1 MEPIAV
7 VGLGCILPDAFSPA
21 DFWRNLLA
29 GKVSLVDV
37 PTRRWKHELYFS
49 SDRSVADKTYAKRGG
64 FVEGFH
70 VDWKKFKI
78 PPADADAVNPL
89 QWMVLEA
96 GYQAL
101 SGVQNLPTETTAVI
115 IGSTGLGWQ
124 RDSGL
129 RIRLDDMLDAVRQTE
144 ELKRL
149 SPSDRDAVLEL
160 ASRTLSAQLKEVSED
175 NVVGASASVAAGRIN
190 MHFDLK
196 GAHYAIDAG
205 FASSLAAVDM
215 AVRGLRDREF
225 DLVVTG
231 GVSELLSPLELI
243 AFSKLGALASGDVRP
258 FDACA
263 DGTMLGEGAVLFAL
277 RRLDDAIANKDT
289 IYSVIRGVGGSS
301 DGRGKSLVAPRTDGQ
316 AMAMKRAFDD
326 AGPDVQASSVGYIEC
341 HASGTTLGD
350 SSEVRA
356 LNQVY
361 GAAAKRSIALGAVKA
376 NIGHL
381 RSGAGAAGLLKAVLS
396 LHHRKIPL
404 TPGVSQ
410 VSPKLELETTP
421 FAVAQTEQTYAE
433 GRVPR
438 AGVSAFSFG
447 GNNFHVVLEAYE
459 AKTAPALSKT
469 GRRAFKSEPLAIIGL
484 GGLFPGANDIK
495 QYWARL
501 LEGYDRTQAVPA
513 SRYPIDNYYQPE
525 STRKDKS
532 YTSLGCFLD
541 ALPPPEAAMRI
552 PPAAWQAIDPSH
564 VLCLKSAEE
573 ALRDAAFRPGKWN
586 HDKVAVSL
594 AFLPYQGKKFLAD
607 SRVNWN
613 EFRESLAQAL
623 KERRVRPEEQRA
635 ILEGAETF
643 YKRDLPNITEDT
655 LTGYLGSLNAGR
667 ICSLYDFHG
676 PHFVVDA
683 ACASAHAALHAASK
697 MLSHG
702 EADVVLSGGVW
713 CDMRP
718 EFFIAACRFN
728 ALSAKGSFPFDAR
741 ADGFIPGE
749 GAGIVVL
756 KRLADAER
764 DKDHIR
770 AVVRSVQGSSDGKGR
785 SVLAPSR
792 AGEGLSMKRALAQ
805 AAIAPSSVEY
815 VECHGT
821 GTALGD
827 VVEANAVGDAY
838 GGEGRASPIGIGSA
852 KSNIGHLNAAAGT
865 AGMIKAALAVE
876 TGIIPASIK
885 CVTPNPKIPATV
897 EVVRTQR
904 AWASGPNGGPR
915 RAGVSAFGVGGA
927 NYHAILEQY
936 RPAAPA
942 QTPQVFAFAGQT
954 LNDAIGALD
963 QHLVALK
970 AGAPFASSTL
980 ASSSGKPLTR
990 IALTAKS
997 VEELEKKATLLRT
1010 ASTSGASTEFLE
1022 QTGVFVGEPKSPLR
1036 RAPVA
1041 LMFPGQ
1047 GGQYAN
1053 MLRPLAAAYPV
1064 AQQTLDEADQ
1074 AYQQLTGRT
1083 LTSSFFTETPQT
1095 FAQRDEDA
1103 HAAVFTV
1110 NIALARVLESV
1121 GIRPAMLIG
1130 QSAGELAALVVS
1142 GALRFEDGLR
1152 AIWARTAAVLA
1163 LKTDDPGVMVALSC
1177 SSDDVPALL
1186 SKIPGYAALAADNG
1200 PKACIVSAD
1209 KAALKVLTAR
1219 CAEKGIECSALA
1231 VSHGY
1236 HSKLIADARPAYRHA
1251 LEGMAFKPPRVPI
1264 ISTIDGERYDPK
1276 SVLILPAFL
1285 ASQFVQ
1291 PVLLR
1296 QSLLAAH
1303 QHGARVFLEAGPKWS
1318 LTQFARESLK
1328 GLPHCAMASIHP
1340 KIGELEQF
1348 HRLLAFCA
1356 VHEIDQ
1362 SPPPPGERMP
1372 RLSVVQPSS
1381 DSSSKPSGAES
1392 VLLGLPLEN
1401 LLDPGTGQ
1409 KMAAALGARFGVDTA
1424 LAAADD
1430 VATLERIIALVERLV
1445 TAKQTGAPPSTSND
1459 EREPVDLKTLEADV
1473 RRVLLANMVAKTGYP
1488 LEMLT
1493 EDLDLEADLGI
1504 DTVKQV
1510 EIFSKT
1516 REHFG
1521 VPRDPNLSLRD
1532 FNTIKKVIEHIRDRI
1547 ASLAPAQ
1554 LQAQPQSSKPKK
1566 SSPSGVVAAP
1576 QAPSVSGPG
1585 LATSVQAA
1593 LVGHTVKK
1601 TGYPAEMLG
1610 LDLDLEADLGI
1621 DTVKQVEIFAKTR
1634 EQFGIPRDSAFVLR
1648 DFNTLGKFIA
1658 YVLARAPQQQEV
1670 SAPAASVAPSSTSAA
1685 VAPAP
1690 TPAAPASP
1698 ATVRSTLLSM
1708 SLAEL
1713 GLSESEKQKL
1723 AKALAGRLGVASPNV
1738 GGVTTLDELVSILGS
1753 GGKAS

>member
-7 VGLGCILPDAFSPA
+7 VGLGCILPDAFSVA
-21 DFWRNLLA
+21 DYWRNLLA
-29 GKVSLVDV
+29 RRVSLIDV
-37 PTRRWKHELYFS
+37 PAQRWKHELYFDA
-49 SDRSVADKTYAKRGG
+49 DRSMPDKTYARRGG
-64 FVEGFH
+64 FIEGFA

-78 PPADADAVNPL
+78 PPADANEVNPL

-101 SGVQNLPTETTAVI
+101 TGVNNLPTETTGVI

-124 RDSGL
+124 KDSGL
-129 RIRLDDMLDAVRQTE
+129 RIRLDDMVDAVRQTAE
-144 ELKRL
+144 VQKL
-149 SPSDRDAVLEL
+149 SPGERDAVLEL
-160 ASRTLSAQLKEVSED
+160 AHTKLSARLKEVSED

-196 GAHYAIDAG
+196 GAHYSIDAG

-243 AFSKLGALASGDVRP
+243 AFSKLGALASGDVHP
-258 FDACA
+258 FDAAA

-277 RRLDDAIANKDT
+277 RRLDDALANKDT

-301 DGRGKSLVAPRTDGQ
+301 DGRGKSLVAPKTDGQ
-316 AMAMKRAFDD
+316 AMAMQRAFDD
-326 AGPDVQASSVGYIEC
+326 AGPEVKAASVGYVEC
-341 HASGTTLGD
+341 HASGTTVGD
-350 SSEVRA
+350 ASEVRA
-356 LNQVY
+356 LSQVY
-361 GAAAKRSIALGAVKA
+361 GGAPKGSIAIGSVKA

-396 LHHRKIPL
+396 LHHQKIPA
-404 TPGVSQ
+404 TPGVTK
-410 VSPKLELETTP
+410 VSSKLELDATP
-421 FAVAQTEQTYAE
+421 FVVAQTERAYPAGQ
-433 GRVPR
+433 VPR
-438 AGVSAFSFG
+438 ASVSAFSFG
-447 GNNFHVVLEAYE
+447 GNNFHVVLEAFVP
-459 AKTAPALSKT
+459 AAAPALAKSS
-469 GRRAFKSEPLAIIGL
+469 RRSITAEPLAIIGM
-484 GGLFPGANDIK
+484 GGVFPGAKDID
-495 QYWARL
+495 QFWERL
-501 LEGYDRTQAVPA
+501 LEGYDRTQPVPA
-513 SRYPIDNYYQPE
+513 DRYPIDRYYSPG

-532 YTSLGCFLD
+532 YTNLGCFLD
-541 ALPPPEAAMRI
+541 ALPLPSAAMKI

-564 VLCLKSAEE
+564 VLCLQSADE
-573 ALRDAAFRPGKWN
+573 ALKDAAFAPGTWN

-613 EFRESLAQAL
+613 EFKESLGLALVERGVPGAQ
-623 KERRVRPEEQRA
+623 RDA
-635 ILEGAETF
+635 IIAAAEAR
-643 YKRDLPNITEDT
+643 YKQPLPQITEDT

-702 EADVVLSGGVW
+702 QADVVLTGGVW

-728 ALSAKGSFPFDAR
+728 ALSSHGSFPFDAR

-764 DKDHIR
+764 DKDEIR
-770 AVVRSVQGSSDGKGR
+770 AVVRSVSGSSDGKGR

-792 AGEGLSMKRALAQ
+792 AGEGLAMKRALKLAN
-805 AAIAPSSVEY
+805 IAPGSVEY

-838 GGEGRASPIGIGSA
+838 GEGRVGVISIGSV
-852 KSNIGHLNAAAGT
+852 KSNIGHLNAAAGV
-865 AGMIKAALAVE
+865 AGMVKATLAVE
-876 TGIIPASIK
+876 SGVIPASIK
-885 CVTPNPKIPATV
+885 CTAPNPKIPASV

-904 AWASGPNGGPR
+904 AWAHGPSGGPR

-927 NYHAILEQY
+927 NYHAIIEQY
-936 RPAAPA
+936 RPRVAEPVS
-942 QTPQVFAFAGQT
+942 TVFEAGGAT
-954 LNDAIGALD
+954 VAEAIGALD
-963 QHLVALK
+963 AHWASGAKALSAASAAVAV
-970 AGAPFASSTL
+970 
-980 ASSSGKPLTR
+980 
-990 IALTAKS
+990 ALTAKS
-997 VEELEKKATLLRT
+997 KEEGLKKTGLLKT
-1010 ASTSGASTEFLE
+1010 ALKSGASPDFLE
-1022 QTGVFVGEPKSPLR
+1022 QTGIFVGEATSALR
-1036 RAPVA
+1036 KAPIA

-1064 AQQTLDEADQ
+1064 AQRTLDEAD
-1074 AYQQLTGRT
+1074 AVYQRLAGRT
-1083 LTSSFFTETPQT
+1083 LTSSFFTDAPET
-1095 FAQRDEDA
+1095 FAQADEDA
-1103 HAAVFTV
+1103 HAAVFAV
-1110 NIALARVLESV
+1110 NVALARVLESLDL
-1121 GIRPAMLIG
+1121 RPALLIG
-1130 QSAGELAALVVS
+1130 QSAGELAALVVA
-1142 GALRFEDGLR
+1142 GALSFEDGLT
-1152 AIWARTAAVLA
+1152 AIHARTAAVLS
-1163 LKTDDPGVMVALSC
+1163 LKTQDPGVMVALSC
-1177 SSDDVPALL
+1177 SSEDVPALL
-1186 SKIPGYAALAADNG
+1186 FKLPGYSALAADNG

-1209 KAALKVLTAR
+1209 KAALKALLSRAS
-1219 CAEKGIECSALA
+1219 EKGIEATTLA

-1236 HSKLIADARPAYRHA
+1236 HSKLIADARPTYRHT
-1251 LEGMAFKPPRVPI
+1251 LESLTFSAPRLPV
-1264 ISTIDGERYDPK
+1264 ISTIDGQLYDPK
-1276 SVLILPAFL
+1276 NARNMPAFL

-1296 QSLLAAH
+1296 QALVLAH
-1303 QHGARVFLEAGPKWS
+1303 RQGARVFLEAGPKWS
-1318 LTQFARESLK
+1318 LTQFARETLK
-1328 GLPHCAMASIHP
+1328 ALPHGAMASIHP

-1348 HRLLAFCA
+1348 NRLLAFCR
-1356 VHEIDQ
+1356 VHQLESAKP
-1362 SPPPPGERMP
+1362 SPPISTSSAPASGDRMP
-1372 RLSVVQPSS
+1372 RLSVVQPSDTPAPGRS
-1381 DSSSKPSGAES
+1381 AETA
-1392 VLLGLPLEN
+1392 LLELPLETV
-1401 LLDPGTGQ
+1401 LDPGTAR
-1409 KMAAALGARFGVDTA
+1409 KMAAALGARFGVDTSGA
-1424 LAAADD
+1424 SADD
-1430 VATLERIIALVERLV
+1430 VSTFDRIVALVEQLM
-1445 TAKQTGAPPSTSND
+1445 TGKKPD
-1459 EREPVDLKTLEADV
+1459 ERKPVDLKTLETDV

-1488 LEMLT
+1488 AEMLT

-1547 ASLAPAQ
+1547 VAHGEQTRSTTTKPVAS
-1554 LQAQPQSSKPKK
+1554 SG
-1566 SSPSGVVAAP
+1566 SGVVAV
-1576 QAPSVSGPG
+1576 PSPAVTTTASSPSRLTPKSGITSVGASGG
-1585 LATSVQAA
+1585 LAAAVQAA
-1593 LVGHTVKK
+1593 LISHTVKK

-1634 EQFGIPRDSAFVLR
+1634 EQFGIARDAAFVLR
-1648 DFNTLGKFIA
+1648 EYNTLQKYIE
-1658 YVLARAPQQQEV
+1658 YVVARAPAT
-1670 SAPAASVAPSSTSAA
+1670 SAPAAQ
-1685 VAPAP
+1685 APAP
-1690 TPAAPASP
+1690 TAQAPAPAASP
-1698 ATVRSTLLSM
+1698 QTVRSTLLSM

-1713 GLSESEKQKL
+1713 GLSETEKQRL
-1723 AKALAGRLGVASPNV
+1723 AKALAGRLGVSSPNV
-1738 GGVTTLDELVSILGS
+1738 GGVTTLEELVTILGQ
-1753 GGKAS
+1753 GGKSS